1 MAEASE
7 PSGPAAEAGHPSAA
21 PPGDESR
28 GSVWGWGLWRG
39 LATGGVTARL
49 RSVRVRLLAI
59 ALLPTLIILPAV
71 LAVVVTWW
79 IAQFDRLLISKV
91 NGDLTIARQYLNR
104 LMERSDEQL
113 HALGDSVAFDKVAR
127 TGDAILMEAFLADRR
142 RVLGLDFLYLV
153 DADGQPVAASPEPE
167 GEGRPSRGRLWPV
180 EARALAGDASTE
192 IDVFS
197 ASELAHLSA
206 DMARRAYIPLVPTP
220 GAAPTE
226 RDAEDR
232 GMVVQSGTPVALAE
246 GRRGALVGGL
256 LLNQNLDFIDTI
268 NDLVYR
274 PGSLPEGSAGTATL
288 FLDDV
293 RISTNVRLFEGRRAL
308 GTRVSKEVR
317 DAVLG
322 AGRVWRD
329 RAFVVNDW
337 YISAYEPIKDSTGKR
352 VGMLYVG
359 FLEAPFLTLK
369 RASLAAV
376 GVGFLLVAMVA
387 IPVLLRWAAGIF
399 RPLEAMNATL
409 SEVEAGALGARTGI
423 TESTDE
429 IGRVAHHLDA
439 MLDLVQQRDAQL
451 RRWTEELD
459 QRVAERT
466 RELQAANAELAATQ
480 RQLIMSEKLAAIGEI
495 TAGVAHEINNPA
507 AVIQGNLD
515 VAREVLGP
523 AVAPVK
529 TEFNLIDQQ
538 VHRITVIVSKLLQ
551 FARPGEFAGH
561 LDPVVPSEVV
571 GDALLLVQ
579 HLMSRGEIAVARVDG
594 AHHAV
599 LMNRVELQQV
609 LINLMVNAIHAMP
622 GGGTLAV
629 RTRDVAEAGRD
640 GVLIEVEDTGI
651 GISPERI
658 SRVFDPFFTTKSPE
672 GSGSGGQGGTGL
684 GLSISYTLV
693 ERAGGCMGVE
703 SRPGVGARFFFWLPA
718 APSGGPAA

>member
-1 MAEASE
+1 MPDAAAS
-7 PSGPAAEAGHPSAA
+7 PKAQAAPAAPVRLDGEHGAAHAGGGAPAR
-21 PPGDESR
+21 PPG
-28 GSVWGWGLWRG
+28 L
-39 LATGGVTARL
+39 LARL
-49 RSVRVRLLAI
+49 RSVRVRLLAL

-71 LAVVVTWW
+71 LALVVTWW
-79 IAQFDRLLISKV
+79 TSQFDRLLISKV

-113 HALGDSVAFDKVAR
+113 HALGDSVAFDQTVRA
-127 TGDAILMEAFLADRR
+127 GDAAGMEHFLAERR
-142 RVLGLDFLYLV
+142 RALGLDFLYLV
-153 DADGQPVAASPEPE
+153 DDKGARIAMSPEPD
-167 GEGRPSRGRLWPV
+167 GPAGKAGPLWPV
-180 EARALAGDASTE
+180 ERRALAGEASTQ

-197 ASELAHLSA
+197 AAELMRISPELAL
-206 DMARRAYIPLVPTP
+206 RAHIDLVPTP

-226 RDAEDR
+226 RAAEGR
-232 GMVVQSGTPVALAE
+232 GMVVQSGTPVRLAD
-246 GRRGALVGGL
+246 GTHGALVGGL

-317 DAVLG
+317 EAVLG
-322 AGRVWRD
+322 KGRVWLD

-337 YISAYEPIKDSTGKR
+337 YISAYEPIMDSKGRR

-359 FLEAPFLTLK
+359 FLEAPFLMLK

-376 GVGFLLVAMVA
+376 GIGFLLVAAVA
-387 IPVLLRWAAGIF
+387 IPVLLHWAAGIF
-399 RPLEAMNATL
+399 RPLEVMNATI
-409 SEVEAGALGARTGI
+409 SQVEAGALGARTGMN
-423 TESTDE
+423 EGTDE
-429 IGRVAHHLDA
+429 IGRVAHHLDT
-439 MLDLVQQRDAQL
+439 MLDLVQQRDAEL
-451 RRWTEELD
+451 RRWTEALD

-466 RELQAANAELAATQ
+466 RELEAANAELAATQ

-515 VAREVLGP
+515 VAREVLGE
-523 AVAPVK
+523 AVRPVR

-561 LDPVVPSEVV
+561 LDPVAPGEVV
-571 GDALLLVQ
+571 SDALLLVQ
-579 HLMSRGEIAVARVDG
+579 HLLSRGEITVKREDAARRE
-594 AHHAV
+594 V

-622 GGGTLAV
+622 EGGTLTV
-629 RTRDVAEAGRD
+629 RTRDAAETGKD
-640 GVLIEVEDTGI
+640 GVALEVEDTGI
-651 GISPERI
+651 GIPPERLA
-658 SRVFDPFFTTKSPE
+658 RVFDPFFTTKPQ
-672 GSGSGGQGGTGL
+672 GGRQGGTGL

-693 ERAGGCMGVE
+693 ERAGGHMRVR
-703 SRPGVGARFFFWLPA
+703 STPGQGAHFCFWLPA
-718 APSGGPAA
+718 AMPGAPGASAA